1 MITDAEIE
9 SRMDY
14 LGLTT
19 NRVTIKQI
27 NSKIKNEMYYHFPNT
42 TSIVCCL
49 VLENGFTVIG
59 ESACANEENFN
70 EEIGKSIAKENA
82 RQKIWA
88 LEGYLLKEKLNS
100 EN

>member
-9 SRMDY
+9 SRMEY

-42 TSIVCCL
+42 TSMVCCL